1 MAYNWLT
8 NKSHVV
14 IANKESS
21 CKRSVFSRDPPGISW
36 LKSFHDFQSFR
47 RTYKITANKVCGWH
61 KGEKKKKNK
70 DSLVLQA
77 EQNWPFL
84 IKASFDAAR
93 FMVIH
98 PEEENLGH
106 T

>member
-1 MAYNWLT
+1 MQTRNHLAKEVHSAGTLQGFPGSSPSMIFSLSEEHI
-8 NKSHVV
+8 KSLLIKFVDD
-14 IANKESS
+14 I
-21 CKRSVFSRDPPGISW
+21 
-36 LKSFHDFQSFR
+36 
-47 RTYKITANKVCGWH
+47 KVR
-61 KGEKKKKNK
+61 KKKKNK

>member
-1 MAYNWLT
+1 MIFSLSEEHI
-8 NKSHVV
+8 KSLL
-14 IANKESS
+14 IKFA
-21 CKRSVFSRDPPGISW
+21 DDI
-36 LKSFHDFQSFR
+36 
-47 RTYKITANKVCGWH
+47 KVR
-61 KGEKKKKNK
+61 KKKKNK